1 MISNTSS
8 NSEDDIS
15 PPVTAPLTTMASAMM
30 FGSVIFAAVALATR
44 SFIIGDYRPFQA
56 ARNPRSSPLDLRSF
70 SSVYTFLQHVSVFGL
85 ILFYAYICENH
96 PPFAHSDKHY
106 DADQFF
112 FLTGILFVVS
122 AYTVKNHD
130 SRKKENM
137 LTPTSGAAAGTA
149 KNSSCGVD
157 DNARCISAVESTV
170 AESNDSTEILN
181 RDQTEEWKGW
191 MQFCFLLY
199 HYYHAEEVY
208 NAIRIMITC
217 YVWMTG
223 FGNFSFFYLKA
234 DYGWVRVL
242 QMLWRLNFLV
252 LFLCLT
258 QGTTY
263 MYVLTQ
269 YAVQFTSSPA
279 THLFA
284 SIS

>member
-1 MISNTSS
+1 MSAAGRSKSDDGLSS
-8 NSEDDIS
+8 SFI
-15 PPVTAPLTTMASAMM
+15 APLSTMASAMM
-30 FGSVIFAAVALATR
+30 FGTIIYATVALATR
-44 SFIIGDYRPFQA
+44 SIIIGDHRPFQTA
-56 ARNPRSSPLDLRSF
+56 KNPRSSPLDLRSYH
-70 SSVYTFLQHVSVFGL
+70 SLYTLLHHLSVFGL
-85 ILFYAYICENH
+85 VLFYAYICENH

-106 DADQFF
+106 DADLFF

-122 AYTVKNHD
+122 AFTMKNHD
-130 SRKKENM
+130 TKKKKGLASTASGTTASSTDLSDNGI
-137 LTPTSGAAAGTA
+137 TS
-149 KNSSCGVD
+149 SV
-157 DNARCISAVESTV
+157 VEQAV
-170 AESNDSTEILN
+170 AEANDSTEILN
-181 RDQTEEWKGW
+181 RNQTEEWKGW

-234 DYGWVRVL
+234 DYSLVRVL

-263 MYVLTQ
+263 M
-269 YAVQFTSSPA
+269 
-279 THLFA
+279 
-284 SIS
+284 

>member
-1 MISNTSS
+1 MSS
-8 NSEDDIS
+8 TGGNKSDDGVS
-15 PPVTAPLTTMASAMM
+15 SSFVAPLSTMASAMM
-30 FGSVIFAAVALATR
+30 FGSIIYATVALATR
-44 SFIIGDYRPFQA
+44 SIIIGDYRPFQA
-56 ARNPRSSPLDLRSF
+56 AQNPRSSPLDLRSYN
-70 SSVYTFLQHVSVFGL
+70 SLYTLLHHLSIFGL
-85 ILFYAYICENH
+85 VLFYAYICENH
-96 PPFAHSDKHY
+96 PPFAHSDKHF
-106 DADQFF
+106 DADLFF
-112 FLTGILFVVS
+112 FLTGMLFVVS
-122 AYTVKNHD
+122 AFTVKNHD
-130 SRKKENM
+130 SKKKKTLEAKASG
-137 LTPTSGAAAGTA
+137 TTTSSTDVSEKGHSSSAGEQA
-149 KNSSCGVD
+149 
-157 DNARCISAVESTV
+157 I
-170 AESNDSTEILN
+170 AEPNDSTEILN

-263 MYVLTQ
+263 M
-269 YAVQFTSSPA
+269 
-279 THLFA
+279 
-284 SIS
+284 

>member
-30 FGSVIFAAVALATR
+30 FGSVIFASVALATR